1 MYHDID
7 FVSNLFSQMVM
18 QKLGV
23 INDYAFELDY
33 FNKVSKN
40 GEHQIVFN
48 YSGLSTLK
56 EYLLFF

>member
-40 GEHQIVFN
+40 GEH
-48 YSGLSTLK
+48 
-56 EYLLFF
+56 